1 MRRRL
6 VVGATMVSGL
16 CISCGGATN
25 GPKPPSAEEHAN
37 APQACQVAKDPLNPM
52 VVEWPAM
59 NRADLDSVSRRGLVV
74 VSYAGCVMKVLTNC
88 ATAGSYE
95 FTAATPVGDTLT
107 IDDESKLYAELPLGV
122 ASLKGELAQGRKLQ
136 LAYVAVGQRVASQ
149 APAQL
154 SGDCRGATHWVQT
167 MTVGAYALDTMA
179 SSAAGGNAEVG
190 RVQGGAQERSARARR
205 GSSGDLE
212 GCRAVNP
219 NREACNAILKLGL
232 VELAP
237 MAQNRISGSDSLQ
250 SPAMARIPGGTFM
263 MGPKQSETTPV
274 IQFDLHEERVEP
286 FEIDVT
292 EVTVAQYQECVKA
305 KKCRAPDTDTSCNW
319 GKPKRGNYPV
329 NCVDWSQA
337 NAFCAWAGKRLPTEV
352 QWEYAARGS
361 DSRQNP
367 WGDAPPPEDICWKQS
382 VSCPVGTSP
391 ADSSP
396 FGVKDMAGNVREWTA
411 NEACFTLQEGEDWN
425 YCTFYTKESHCT
437 AAHVVR
443 GSSWD
448 EQEFRAASHR
458 SCAAS
463 TAQSQSIG
471 FRCSR

>member
-232 VELAP
+232 VE
-237 MAQNRISGSDSLQ
+237 IGSSV
-250 SPAMARIPGGTFM
+250 SPSHVEAATPPTPAMVGKMVEIPGAALEPAGNDNDARTARVKPFQM
-263 MGPKQSETTPV
+263 DATP
-274 IQFDLHEERVEP
+274 
-286 FEIDVT
+286 
-292 EVTVAQYQECVKA
+292 VTVAAYDACISSGHCTKPITRP
-305 KKCRAPDTDTSCNW
+305 KYGSGHCNW
-319 GKPKRGNYPV
+319 PEKKNSPV
-329 NCVDWSQA
+329 NCVSWVQA
-337 NAFCAWAGKRLPTEV
+337 SDYCEWAGRRLPTTVEWDHV
-352 QWEYAARGS
+352 ACDSESRAPVKSHPS
-361 DSRQNP
+361 DDYKAGNR
-367 WGDAPPPEDICWKQS
+367 
-382 VSCPVGTSP
+382 
-391 ADSSP
+391 
-396 FGVKDMAGNVREWTA
+396 FGVQDMAGQEWTSSIDA
-411 NEACFTLQEGEDWN
+411 GYYLGIRQGWTPDDQDGL
-425 YCTFYTKESHCT
+425 SHCDT
-437 AAHVVR
+437 SVTDFKPSDA
-443 GSSWD
+443 
-448 EQEFRAASHR
+448 EYNL
-458 SCAAS
+458 
-463 TAQSQSIG
+463 T
-471 FRCSR
+471 FRCAKDQP